1 MEFFISLLTIFN
13 SLLSPIGL
21 AVDKTFTNAII
32 KNSHAVEEI
41 QVRVENVPTHNFVK
55 GKIDGIKI
63 ATRGWE
69 LRENLRLE
77 VFELESDTLKFDFQR
92 IRSLNAE
99 NWREIVQ
106 SPINLGIRTVI
117 TEADFNRFLQSPRL
131 QNAIT
136 ERIPTNIPFD
146 IDLTET
152 NFQFQNGRIIINTEA
167 ESRGAPG
174 EVLNITLEFALEVQ
188 QGHKIKIV
196 EPKGIFNGQPLSPRL
211 LQGFVD
217 NFNEQLDLKRLENSG
232 IIARFLQFE
241 VNENNLTL
249 VSLVNI
255 PKR

>member
-1 MEFFISLLTIFN
+1 MEFLITLLTIFN

-21 AVDKTFTNAII
+21 VVDKTFTNAII

-55 GKIDGIKI
+55 GKIDGVKI
-63 ATRGWE
+63 ATRGWV

-77 VFELESDTLKFDFQR
+77 VFELESDSLKFDFKR

-106 SPINLGIRTVI
+106 SPINLGIRTVV
-117 TEADFNRFLQSPRL
+117 TEADFNGFLQSP
-131 QNAIT
+131 NVKSIIA

-146 IDLTET
+146 IDLDQTRFE
-152 NFQFQNGRIIINTEA
+152 FQNGKIIINTEA

-174 EVLNITLEFALEVQ
+174 EVLNISLEFALEVQ
-188 QGHKIKIV
+188 QGHKLRII
-196 EPKGIFNGQPLSPRL
+196 EPKGTFNGQPLSPPL

-217 NFNEQLDLKRLENSG
+217 NFNQQLDLKRLENSG
-232 IIARFLQFE
+232 IVARLLQFE
-241 VNENNLTL
+241 VKENNLTV
-249 VSLVNI
+249 VSLINI